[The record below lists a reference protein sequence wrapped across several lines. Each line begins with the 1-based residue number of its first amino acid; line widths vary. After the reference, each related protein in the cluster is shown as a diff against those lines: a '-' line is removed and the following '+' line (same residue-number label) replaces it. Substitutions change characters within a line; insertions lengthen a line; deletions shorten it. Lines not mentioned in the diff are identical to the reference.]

1 MGGTH
6 APLAAWA
13 QEPACVRPVEPAA
26 SAGWRRRGRSGLA
39 TVLAVLAAGAALCL
53 VLLVAEPGER
63 AAGPPSASTPGRPA
77 ALLSQMLF
85 TQLPI
90 PDAFDV
96 RWG

>member
-1 MGGTH
+1 MPHGALT
-6 APLAAWA
+6 A

-26 SAGWRRRGRSGLA
+26 SVHWRRRGRRGLGA
-39 TVLAVLAAGAALCL
+39 VLAVLAAGAALCL
-53 VLLVAEPGER
+53 VLPEEPGER
-63 AAGPPSASTPGRPA
+63 AGGRQHAASTPERPA

-85 TQLPI
+85 SQLPI